1 MFLGL
6 IGMTLGIIALCR
18 IAIRR
23 RRDRRNRDVLPPD
36 WRDWEAEY
44 QNRRA
49 HGDHPSDPT

>member
-18 IAIRR
+18 IAIQRR
-23 RRDRRNRDVLPPD
+23 
-36 WRDWEAEY
+36 RDWEAEY